1 MSWYPLF
8 STRICINIDSPLVLD
23 KVLTSIEFRMITFSR
38 VYDLLLDWL
47 PPNDPSFD
55 HSTYCEMVNKKECRR
70 MAPLFTYFLSSHS
83 GQYPLSEG
91 SGGSDKS
98 VELFYNF

>member
-1 MSWYPLF
+1 
-8 STRICINIDSPLVLD
+8 
-23 KVLTSIEFRMITFSR
+23 
-38 VYDLLLDWL
+38 
-47 PPNDPSFD
+47 
-55 HSTYCEMVNKKECRR
+55 